1 MARQKA
7 EETFKEMELWEHLA
21 ELRTRL
27 MRSIL
32 YLVVGMVV
40 AWIFFEPL
48 YNFFVQ
54 PIIPIMKSRNI
65 EFVYRHI
72 TEAFMVRLQIS
83 FIAGLIVALPCI
95 TGELWGFIAPGLTRT
110 ERKAFYFVAP
120 LSIFFFVLGIAC
132 AYWVLKPAFSYFVQF
147 LDMGPTK
154 FALYQDPLL
163 YITFVFKMLLA
174 FGVCFQLPVVLM
186 FLGYAGIVTS
196 ASLKQHWRPALV
208 VCAVVAAV
216 ATPSN
221 DALTMSMMAAPMCVL
236 YLASIGLVQMVE
248 RIRERH
254 NNYRPSYD
262 TA

>member
-1 MARQKA
+1 
-7 EETFKEMELWEHLA
+7 
-21 ELRTRL
+21 

-32 YLVVGMVV
+32 YLLVGMVV

-48 YNFFVQ
+48 YNFFVL
-54 PIIPIMKSRNI
+54 PIMPIMAARNI

-95 TGELWGFIAPGLTRT
+95 TGEHVGVHRPGADAHRAEGVLLRG
-110 ERKAFYFVAP
+110 P
-120 LSIFFFVLGIAC
+120 LSIFFFLLGLAC
-132 AYWVLKPAFSYFVQF
+132 AYWVLKPAFTRQF

-154 FALYQDPLL
+154 FRALPGPTALHHLRLQDAAGVRGLL
-163 YITFVFKMLLA
+163 PA
-174 FGVCFQLPVVLM
+174 LPVVLM

-248 RIRERH
+248 RIKERH